1 MKSSMLYV
9 LPVVFLVQKI
19 DFTEPSNVLI
29 AQIVFGGV
37 QGLVLI
43 ICAYIYLQIKNR
55 NDQARVTVPPATT
68 PFGGAT
74 GEAQHTTVHD
84 YDISQ
89 LRKFVQQVV
98 IGMCIAVFLLVKW
111 NIVPPLAIQCVLNP
125 MNLFGNP
132 LFKLFALGENP
143 ASHPRPFPEENP
155 LGGLFPR
162 QPTAPT
168 TTPPPSNTPVETT
181 PTETKNKKESKK
193 SE

>member
-1 MKSSMLYV
+1 MLYV

-19 DFTEPSNVLI
+19 DFTEPNNVLI
-29 AQIVFGGV
+29 AQTVFGVV

-43 ICAYIYLQIKNR
+43 ICTYIYLQINNR
-55 NDQARVTVPPATT
+55 NDQARVTVLPAAT

-74 GEAQHTTVHD
+74 GEAQRTIVRD

-98 IGMCIAVFLLVKW
+98 IGMCIAVFLFVKW

-132 LFKLFALGENP
+132 LFKLFVLGANP
-143 ASHPRPFPEENP
+143 ANHPRPFPEENP
-155 LGGLFPR
+155 LGGLFPQ
-162 QPTAPT
+162 QPAAS
-168 TTPPPSNTPVETT
+168 TPDNTPVETT
-181 PTETKNKKESKK
+181 PIEAKSKKEAKK
-193 SE
+193 KD